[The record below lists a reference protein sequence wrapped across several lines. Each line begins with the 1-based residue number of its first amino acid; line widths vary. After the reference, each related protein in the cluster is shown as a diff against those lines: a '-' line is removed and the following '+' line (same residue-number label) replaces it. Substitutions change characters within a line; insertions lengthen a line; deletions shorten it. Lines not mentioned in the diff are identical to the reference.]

1 MTNKH
6 IFVPVVVVLLG
17 ATLLVAGCA
26 TKEGTG
32 AAIGAGAGALL
43 GHQFG
48 GGRGQTAMTILGA
61 VGGAL
66 AGGAIGRSM
75 DKKDRQQTAY
85 ALENN
90 RTGQT
95 STWTNP
101 DTGNTYAV
109 TPTRTTTQNNEPCR
123 TFVFKNTGANGQAQ
137 TITRLAC
144 RQPNGT
150 WQIQNQ

>member
-1 MTNKH
+1 MSKR
-6 IFVPVVVVLLG
+6 IFLPAALVLLG
-17 ATLLVAGCA
+17 AMMLMAGCA
-26 TKEGTG
+26 NKETTG

-66 AGGAIGRSM
+66 AGGAIGKSM
-75 DKKDRQQTAY
+75 DNKDRQRTAS

-101 DTGNTYAV
+101 DTGQTYAV
-109 TPTRTTTQNNEPCR
+109 TPTNTTTRNNEPCR
-123 TFVFKNTGANGQAQ
+123 TFTFKTTDANGQTQ
-137 TITRLAC
+137 MINRLAC

-150 WQIQNQ
+150 WQVQGQ